1 MELPTGCMKVSAA
14 DGFLAML
21 EKVTFPRNRKIGH
34 LSIDFP
40 TLCASKTPIYAAT
53 ESSFFFS
60 NLSGIFNAF
69 FGLVTM
75 KCSGFV
81 RG

>member
-1 MELPTGCMKVSAA
+1 MELPTGCMKVSA
-14 DGFLAML
+14 

-53 ESSFFFS
+53 ESSFFFQ
-60 NLSGIFNAF
+60 IYRAF
-69 FGLVTM
+69 SMHFLD
-75 KCSGFV
+75 S
-81 RG
+81 